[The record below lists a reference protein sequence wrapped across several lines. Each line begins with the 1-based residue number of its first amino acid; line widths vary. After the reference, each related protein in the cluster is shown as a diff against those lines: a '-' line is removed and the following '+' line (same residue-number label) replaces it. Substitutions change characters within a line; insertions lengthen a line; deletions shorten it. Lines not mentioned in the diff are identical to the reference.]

1 MVPTVWGVNYSGEE
15 RRPAAGEG
23 GEGRGGTTPAFWT
36 SWRLPPG
43 CRPPRTSPAACRGR
57 PGSSGWWSPWGCGDK
72 EDDVIPTP
80 GRGRG
85 TPPPPVPHRPVHFT
99 SLVPAAVL
107 SERGT
112 VLLLPLEDKPPPED
126 ETRVPPRLAT
136 GTPLNAVSAHLALF
150 LSLFGVHPYRFVLIC
165 RGNASKT
172 GERENQ
178 TKERPSRVSCCL
190 VLTLTGS
197 GLSWSLDQSHSTQ
210 MWVFLPSTEPNS
222 LS

>member
-1 MVPTVWGVNYSGEE
+1 MQGEGFVLHLPRSTPRSYSLPRHRPARSRTSPCRRSGSRGCAASRGPPARSGPPPRVVYGPCPDPEAERNREVVPTVWGVNYSGEE

-23 GEGRGGTTPAFWT
+23 GGGTPAFWT

-72 EDDVIPTP
+72 EDDVILTP

-85 TPPPPVPHRPVHFT
+85 MPPPSPPVPHRPVHFT

-112 VLLLPLEDKPPPED
+112 VLLLPLEDK
-126 ETRVPPRLAT
+126 TPPR
-136 GTPLNAVSAHLALF
+136 G
-150 LSLFGVHPYRFVLIC
+150 
-165 RGNASKT
+165 
-172 GERENQ
+172 
-178 TKERPSRVSCCL
+178 
-190 VLTLTGS
+190 
-197 GLSWSLDQSHSTQ
+197 
-210 MWVFLPSTEPNS
+210 
-222 LS
+222 